1 MESCKPF
8 SQSFTNSTHMIE
20 LRNSASNLMNHSGKT
35 SSPQS
40 INKQNETN
48 LETPEGVIGYLDVF
62 IHQAHNI
69 HNICIYHKQDVYAK
83 LSLTGNP
90 ETAIESKVIRSA
102 GGNPVFNEKLQLSVQ
117 NIESSLRCEIWMR
130 SAAPSHLEDQLL
142 GFVLIPLSD
151 VIVAQGKLE
160 KEFALSTNDLF
171 HSAAGFVQLSISY
184 VGSYPDVMAVAPP
197 PVAVFADTALP
208 DSENEDSIT
217 SKFAKMEFV
226 DWQVMNENNQMVSE
240 LFGVPCTEM
249 DSQSTENLI
258 NPENGECHTNEEAG
272 IRFVE
277 SFSTENSIISASGND
292 TPVSCVSVNGSPA
305 ISDQNQKEKESETD
319 DTIMQPLINVSVEP
333 EQSVMPNDIVDLYMK
348 AMQESLA
355 SMKLPM
361 DIENN
366 NINNDD
372 DNSNNNNNSKES
384 GNSSAE
390 QKIPASMRTGTR
402 VFYGS
407 RAFF

>member
-20 LRNSASNLMNHSGKT
+20 LRNSASNLMNRSGKS
-35 SSPQS
+35 SSPQL
-40 INKQNETN
+40 INEQSETKV
-48 LETPEGVIGYLDVF
+48 ETPEGIIGCLDVF

-69 HNICIYHKQDVYAK
+69 HNICIYHKQDVFAK

-90 ETAIESKVIRSA
+90 EIAVESKVIRSA

-151 VIVAQGKLE
+151 VIVAKGKLE
-160 KEFALSTNDLF
+160 KEFALSANDLF

-184 VGSYPDVMAVAPP
+184 VGAYPDVMAVAPP
-197 PVAVFADTALP
+197 PTAVLTDTALP
-208 DSENEDSIT
+208 DSENEDLIT
-217 SKFAKMEFV
+217 SKFAKIEFV
-226 DWQVMNENNQMVSE
+226 DWTVMNENNQMVSE
-240 LFGVPCTEM
+240 LLGVPCTEM
-249 DSQSTENLI
+249 DPQTTENLI
-258 NPENGECHTNEEAG
+258 NSESGECHTNEEAG

-277 SFSTENSIISASGND
+277 SFLTENSIISVSGND
-292 TPVSCVSVNGSPA
+292 TPVSCVSVNGSPT
-305 ISDQNQKEKESETD
+305 ISDPNQKEKESEID
-319 DTIMQPLINVSVEP
+319 DTIMQPFINVSVEP
-333 EQSVMPNDIVDLYMK
+333 EQPVMPNDIVDLYMK

-366 NINNDD
+366 NSND
-372 DNSNNNNNSKES
+372 NNNNNNNNNGKES
-384 GNSSAE
+384 GNSSTE
-390 QKIPASMRTGTR
+390 QKVPASMRTGTR